1 MEGIAGTYGH
11 SDRALARKMLDVI
24 WHRGPDT
31 FRIAADDRAVLGA
44 RELATTEG
52 SRPVGVYEDRGL
64 AVASDSC
71 IFNKAVL
78 LSEYI
83 GDSGQVDVPDA
94 LLVMEMYRREGRN
107 AFARIDGGF
116 AIAVIDDGELVLA
129 RDKYGLKPLYISRNI
144 RKGCFSSEMKS
155 QVLAGEPFVQFP
167 PGKSFVPSHAAHY
180 AISW

>member
-144 RKGCFSSEMKS
+144 RKGCF
-155 QVLAGEPFVQFP
+155 
-167 PGKSFVPSHAAHY
+167 
-180 AISW
+180 